1 MKSAV
6 VKRSIKLDGR
16 KTSISLEDV
25 FWNEL
30 KEIAHFQDLSVSSL
44 VTAIAARTEG
54 NNLSS
59 AIRVFVVEHLQNKD
73 KRASPP
79 HTVSAVS
86 SDESRSPQAW
96 RGFAKRG

>member
-6 VKRSIKLDGR
+6 LKRSIRLDGR

-25 FWNEL
+25 FWTEL
-30 KEIAHFQDLSVSSL
+30 KEIARFQGVTVSSL
-44 VTAIAARTEG
+44 VTAIAARTQA
-54 NNLSS
+54 NLSS
-59 AIRVFVVEHLQNKD
+59 AIRVFVVEHLRDKNK
-73 KRASPP
+73 RMSPP

-96 RGFAKRG
+96 REFAKRG